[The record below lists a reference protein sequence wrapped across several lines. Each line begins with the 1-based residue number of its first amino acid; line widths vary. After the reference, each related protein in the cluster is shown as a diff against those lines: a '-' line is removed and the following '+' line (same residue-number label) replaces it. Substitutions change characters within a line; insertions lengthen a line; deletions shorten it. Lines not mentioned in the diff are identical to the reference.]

1 MRERNMNNKR
11 YAILVIDMLNDFI
24 NGKLRLEGVE
34 KIIPNIQTLLDIARL
49 HDIPIVY
56 CNDSHLPNDRE
67 LKIWGKH
74 AIKGTKGAQ
83 VIKELKPIP
92 KDHVITKNTYSAF
105 FNTKL
110 KDLLQSLYQG
120 KGADSLII
128 TGIHTDICVKHTV
141 YDAFIHG
148 YNITVVEDGVK
159 ALPLVDKRI
168 IKYMKEK
175 YAIEVKK
182 IKDILKQITNNKQ
195 TLNVF
200 NRQN

>member
-1 MRERNMNNKR
+1 MNDKR

-34 KIIPNIQTLLDIARL
+34 KIIPNIQKLLDFARL

-83 VIKELKPIP
+83 VIRELKPTS

-120 KGADSLII
+120 VGADSLII

-148 YNITVVEDGVK
+148 YDVTVVEDGVR
-159 ALPLVDKRI
+159 ALPLIDKRI

-175 YAIEVKK
+175 YAIDVKK
-182 IKDILKQITNNKQ
+182 IKGILKQITNNKQ
-195 TLNVF
+195 ALHIF